1 MNPTTPFIFYIYVAL
16 FLSLLCLSNVVT
28 SLSNLLFP
36 SFLFPL
42 YILYSCFFFY
52 ICEACPRLFVFDQIF
67 FAGLKSL
74 LGQPDR
80 YSWSFDLKFYVSPYY
95 ISLDSNGFYL
105 CTITLSFVFFFFFLT
120 LKSME
125 QIKKTRRH

>member
-1 MNPTTPFIFYIYVAL
+1 MWTPLLLSSFIYMW
-16 FLSLLCLSNVVT
+16 LSFSHFCLSNVVT

-125 QIKKTRRH
+125 QNKKTRRH

>member
-1 MNPTTPFIFYIYVAL
+1 MWLSFSHFCVSL
-16 FLSLLCLSNVVT
+16 MLSLLSVT
-28 SLSNLLFP
+28 YCSLP
-36 SFLFPL
+36 SCFHFIY
-42 YILYSCFFFY
+42 YIPAFFFY

-125 QIKKTRRH
+125 QNKKTRRH

>member
-1 MNPTTPFIFYIYVAL
+1 MWLSFSHFCVSL
-16 FLSLLCLSNVVT
+16 MLSLLSVTYCSLPSCFHFPMLSHFT
-28 SLSNLLFP
+28 
-36 SFLFPL
+36 

-52 ICEACPRLFVFDQIF
+52 ICEAYPRLFVFDQIF

-125 QIKKTRRH
+125 QNKKTRRH